1 MDVGKHVKIIDETI
15 LNIISNFNIKINV
28 HSTIK
33 TCKKVAYEGSFKSIH
48 DLIAFCQLKSWS
60 EELGKSIAESRNKY
74 FM

>member
-33 TCKKVAYEGSFKSIH
+33 TRKKVAYERSFKSIH
-48 DLIAFCQLKSWS
+48 DLIEFCQLKS
-60 EELGKSIAESRNKY
+60 
-74 FM
+74 